1 MVYAKFI
8 TKTGKDG
15 KPVKYGPYYYKS
27 VRTPDGKIRNVYLG
41 TRPVSKSKK
50 PKPKNLRQLRDAL
63 AGVF

>member
-27 VRTPDGKIRNVYLG
+27 VRTPDGRIRNVYLG
-41 TRPVSKSKK
+41 TRPVSPTKK
-50 PKPKNLRQLRDAL
+50 PKPKNLRQLKDAL